1 MYSIKQIYKSMN
13 SAVAGIC
20 DKVYIQ
26 DRPLSIDER
35 IKSYL
40 LLEISSSIEN
50 QEMNSD
56 GAYNLSI
63 LTVRFVLFVRNRTS
77 AKNINAMDIN
87 ELDKKF
93 SSIMSIFP
101 YSDDYVTIT
110 RPYILMSGNDGSDF
124 HYIAI
129 NADLKI
135 K

>member
-1 MYSIKQIYKSMN
+1 MN

-26 DRPLSIDER
+26 DRPLSVDER

-77 AKNINAMDIN
+77 AKNINSMDIN